1 MLELLVGAALGSS
14 LTKKYSKMTKE
25 EIKADL
31 ASKASTIGK
40 VAGAGAE
47 LISEKVFAS
56 KEDVEN
62 AKQKENVDSVEYVGT
77 ESRPSGIDINN
88 L

>member
-25 EIKADL
+25 EVKADL
-31 ASKASTIGK
+31 AAKASTIGK

-47 LISEKVFAS
+47 LVAEKVFAT
-56 KEDVEN
+56 KEDIEHN
-62 AKQKENVDSVEYVGT
+62 KQKENVDCVDYVGT
-77 ESRPSGIDINN
+77 ENRPSGIDINK

>member
-25 EIKADL
+25 EIKEDL
-31 ASKASTIGK
+31 ANKASTIGK

-56 KEDVEN
+56 KEDVKNEEH
-62 AKQKENVDSVEYVGT
+62 KHNVDNIKYAKT
-77 ESRPSGIDINN
+77 NGIDINN

>member
-14 LTKKYSKMTKE
+14 LTKKYSKMSKE
-25 EIKADL
+25 EIKEDL
-31 ASKASTIGK
+31 AAKASTIGK

-56 KEDVEN
+56 KEDIEHEEHKHNVN
-62 AKQKENVDSVEYVGT
+62 NINYAKTN
-77 ESRPSGIDINN
+77 GININDIQE
-88 L
+88 

>member
-25 EIKADL
+25 EIKEDL
-31 ASKASTIGK
+31 AAKASTIGK

-56 KEDVEN
+56 KEDVKNEEH
-62 AKQKENVDSVEYVGT
+62 KHNVDGVKYAKT
-77 ESRPSGIDINN
+77 NGIDIND

>member
-25 EIKADL
+25 EIKEDL
-31 ASKASTIGK
+31 ANKASTIGK

-56 KEDVEN
+56 KEDVKNEEH
-62 AKQKENVDSVEYVGT
+62 KHNVDGT
-77 ESRPSGIDINN
+77 KYTKTNGIDINN

>member
-25 EIKADL
+25 EVKADL
-31 ASKASTIGK
+31 AAKASTIGK

-56 KEDVEN
+56 KEDIEHEEH
-62 AKQKENVDSVEYVGT
+62 KHNVDDIKYAKT
-77 ESRPSGIDINN
+77 NGIDINN
-88 L
+88 IK

>member
-25 EIKADL
+25 EIKNDL
-31 ASKASTIGK
+31 ANKASTIGK

-47 LISEKVFAS
+47 LVAEKVFAT
-56 KEDVEN
+56 KEDIEN
-62 AKQKENVDSVEYVGT
+62 AKQKENVDCVEYVGT
-77 ESRPSGIDINN
+77 KNRPSGIDVNN

>member
-25 EIKADL
+25 EIKNDL
-31 ASKASTIGK
+31 ANKASTIGK

-56 KEDVEN
+56 KEDIEN
-62 AKQKENVDSVEYVGT
+62 AKQKENVDCVDYVGT
-77 ESRPSGIDINN
+77 KNRPSGIDVNN

>member
-31 ASKASTIGK
+31 AAKASTVGK

-56 KEDVEN
+56 KEDIEHEEHKHNVEDIKY
-62 AKQKENVDSVEYVGT
+62 AKTN
-77 ESRPSGIDINN
+77 GIDINN
-88 L
+88 IK